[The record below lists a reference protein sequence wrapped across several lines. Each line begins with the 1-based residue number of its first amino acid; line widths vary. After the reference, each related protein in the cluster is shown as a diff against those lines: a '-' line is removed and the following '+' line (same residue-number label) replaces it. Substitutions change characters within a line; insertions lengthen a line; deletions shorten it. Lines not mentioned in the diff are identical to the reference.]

1 MSASPSGAA
10 PRRRRESKAAKLA
23 RTAEIRDRL
32 AARYP
37 QVTTAL
43 DYRSAWELLVATIL
57 SAQST
62 DVVVNQVTPELFRRY
77 PTVADLA
84 AADRAEVEVAIHATG
99 FFRNKARSIQGA
111 AAYLLEHHGG
121 EVPETIDELVELPGV
136 GRKTAN
142 VVLGTYFSRNE
153 GVVVDTHVGR
163 LSRRLGLTTNTDP
176 VKVERDLMALVPM
189 EEWTIFS
196 HRLIWF
202 GREVCTAKDPRCD
215 RCELADLCPSAFK
228 VGRFAKRP
236 PVLVADAMTARPVTV
251 APDATVSAARS
262 AMRRGRF
269 RHLPVVAGAELVGV
283 VAQSDL
289 EAPPGAPVEV
299 AESLGERPLTEV
311 MSTEPVTVWPDEPVE
326 VAARLLVDH
335 AIGCLPV
342 VADDGLVGILTES
355 DLFSVLLRL
364 LGGGEP
370 SSRITVVL
378 PDMPGALGRAMTV
391 VGELGVNLLTVVT
404 EPGPEPGTRGVVL
417 RAGTINA
424 APVVA
429 ALVAA
434 GFPAT
439 GTGRPEPAGR

>member
-1 MSASPSGAA
+1 
-10 PRRRRESKAAKLA
+10 
-23 RTAEIRDRL
+23 
-32 AARYP
+32 
-37 QVTTAL
+37 
-43 DYRSAWELLVATIL
+43 
-57 SAQST
+57 
-62 DVVVNQVTPELFRRY
+62 
-77 PTVADLA
+77 
-84 AADRAEVEVAIHATG
+84 
-99 FFRNKARSIQGA
+99 
-111 AAYLLEHHGG
+111 
-121 EVPETIDELVELPGV
+121 
-136 GRKTAN
+136 
-142 VVLGTYFSRNE
+142 
-153 GVVVDTHVGR
+153 
-163 LSRRLGLTTNTDP
+163 
-176 VKVERDLMALVPM
+176 
-189 EEWTIFS
+189 
-196 HRLIWF
+196 
-202 GREVCTAKDPRCD
+202 
-215 RCELADLCPSAFK
+215 
-228 VGRFAKRP
+228 
-236 PVLVADAMTARPVTV
+236 MTARPVTV
-251 APDATVSAARS
+251 SPDATVAAARS

-269 RHLPVVAGAELVGV
+269 RHLPVMAGSELVGV

-289 EAPPGAPVEV
+289 EVPPGAPVEV

-326 VAARLLVDH
+326 VAARLLVDNG
-335 AIGCLPV
+335 IGCLPV

-378 PDMPGALGRAMTV
+378 PDVPGALGRAMTV

-439 GTGRPEPAGR
+439 GPGRPGPAGR

>member
-1 MSASPSGAA
+1 
-10 PRRRRESKAAKLA
+10 
-23 RTAEIRDRL
+23 
-32 AARYP
+32 
-37 QVTTAL
+37 
-43 DYRSAWELLVATIL
+43 
-57 SAQST
+57 
-62 DVVVNQVTPELFRRY
+62 
-77 PTVADLA
+77 
-84 AADRAEVEVAIHATG
+84 
-99 FFRNKARSIQGA
+99 
-111 AAYLLEHHGG
+111 
-121 EVPETIDELVELPGV
+121 
-136 GRKTAN
+136 
-142 VVLGTYFSRNE
+142 
-153 GVVVDTHVGR
+153 
-163 LSRRLGLTTNTDP
+163 
-176 VKVERDLMALVPM
+176 
-189 EEWTIFS
+189 
-196 HRLIWF
+196 
-202 GREVCTAKDPRCD
+202 
-215 RCELADLCPSAFK
+215 
-228 VGRFAKRP
+228 
-236 PVLVADAMTARPVTV
+236 VLVADAMTRRPVTV
-251 APDATVSAARS
+251 APDATVAAARS

-289 EAPPGAPVEV
+289 EVPPGAPVEV

-326 VAARLLVDH
+326 VAARLLVDNG
-335 AIGCLPV
+335 IGCLPV
-342 VADDGLVGILTES
+342 VADDRLVGILTES

-378 PDMPGALGRAMTV
+378 PDVPGALGRAMTV

-439 GTGRPEPAGR
+439 GPGRPGPAGR